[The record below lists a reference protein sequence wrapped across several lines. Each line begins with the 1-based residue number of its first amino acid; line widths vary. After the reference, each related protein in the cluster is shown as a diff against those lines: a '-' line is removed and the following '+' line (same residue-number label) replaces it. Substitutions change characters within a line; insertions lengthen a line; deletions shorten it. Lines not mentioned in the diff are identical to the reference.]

1 MTVNISECFEDLLS
15 TPEII
20 ALRLNLILTKLYLPK
35 VTCHPILILAIDLK
49 YPVGLCIAR

>member
-15 TPEII
+15 APEII
-20 ALRLNLILTKLYLPK
+20 ALHLNSILTKLYLPK

-49 YPVGLCIAR
+49 